1 MGNAKHSSNAM
12 DTSPGLGYTGAT
24 ELPMEQRKRHHFYAA
39 AIIAASALIRFWF
52 VASHQLDLVQ
62 DEAQYWDWTR
72 SLQLSY
78 YSKGP
83 LIAYII
89 KLWTLVFGNTELGAR
104 FGSILCGTGVQAV
117 LYLGA
122 AKVFKRPKA
131 GLWTLAVLATAPL
144 FVGLGV
150 LMTTDSPL
158 LLFWSSALVC
168 LLAAARTEPDLEPSR
183 AEQPAAAARTW
194 PFGLYAICLALGTL
208 AKYTM
213 LFTVPLALV
222 FAAGAS
228 LKTGLPRGYWRK
240 LLISSLAGAAAGLL
254 PVLVWNLQNDFVGL
268 HHVTRLVGVEH
279 ADPKPFFNHKHFLP
293 YFGAQVG
300 LLYPWW
306 LYFMLAG
313 TASGFKRMWTRSSQ
327 EPLAVKRDLLL
338 VTFFLPLW
346 AFILFWSTHTNVY
359 GNWGAVC
366 YPSGALLAGLA
377 LEDCWRSAGPRLRRW
392 LAGFSIASCVLLAL
406 IVFQNNLPIPARLNP
421 TQRLKGWTDLGQ
433 TIQHIENNNFPN
445 QEKVFVFSSN
455 YDLTAA
461 LAFYAPGQPRTYCAW
476 IDRRMSQYDL
486 WPGPTDKEGWDAI
499 YVQKKYRDRV
509 DPQVQKMFD
518 RMSPPIYIQTEH
530 RGQPARKFTL
540 RLCYGYNGF
549 WPRDA
554 QGGF

>member
-1 MGNAKHSSNAM
+1 M
-12 DTSPGLGYTGAT
+12 DTSSGLGYTGTT
-24 ELPMEQRKRHHFYAA
+24 EISMEQRKRYHFYAA

-89 KLWTLVFGNTELGAR
+89 KLWTMVFGNTELGAR

-117 LYLGA
+117 LYVGA
-122 AKVFKRPKA
+122 AKIFKRPKA
-131 GLWTLAVLATAPL
+131 GLWALAVLATAPL

-158 LLFWSSALVC
+158 LLFWSAAMVC
-168 LLAAARTEPDLEPSR
+168 LLAASHTKPDLEPSR
-183 AEQPAAAARTW
+183 ASQSAAEAPTW
-194 PFGLYAICLALGTL
+194 PFAVYAVCMALGTL

-213 LFTVPLALV
+213 LFAIPLALA
-222 FAAGAS
+222 FAASAS

-254 PVLVWNLQNDFVGL
+254 PVLIWNMQNDFVGL

-279 ADPKPFFNHKHFLP
+279 ADPEPFFHLKHFLP

-313 TASGFKRMWTRSSQ
+313 AVGGLKKIWTRRSEES
-327 EPLAVKRDLLL
+327 LASKRDLLL
-338 VTFFLPLW
+338 IIFFLPLW

-366 YPSGALLAGLA
+366 YPSAALLAGLA
-377 LEDCWRSAGPRLRRW
+377 LENCWQSAGRRLRRW
-392 LAGFSIASCVLLAL
+392 LLGFTIGSCVLLAL
-406 IVFQNNLPIPARLNP
+406 VVFQNSLPIPAGLNP
-421 TQRLKGWTDLGQ
+421 ANRLKGWTDLGQ
-433 TIQHIENNNFPN
+433 TIERVENDSFSNPDN
-445 QEKVFVFSSN
+445 VFIFSSN

-486 WPGPTDKEGWDAI
+486 WPGPVDKVGWDAI
-499 YVQKKYRDRV
+499 YVQKRYQDQV
-509 DPQVQKMFD
+509 DAEVKQMFD
-518 RMSPPIYIQTEH
+518 HISPPIHIQTEH
-530 RGQPARKFTL
+530 RDQPARKFTL